1 MGRPPKPTRLQ
12 FGVRTAKRR
21 AQPNEFN
28 VTLKMEHQQCIAWYD
43 YIHSELVK
51 ISKVLESQAYPPGF
65 VIGAEQSHKLEA
77 PREIEVV
84 KPVADFTTCPIEPTT
99 TTQEV

>member
-1 MGRPPKPTRLQ
+1 MGRAPKPTRLQ

-28 VTLKMEHQQCIAWYD
+28 VTLKMEHQQCIAWYE

-65 VIGAEQSHKLEA
+65 VIGAEQSHKLDA
-77 PREIEVV
+77 PREVEV
-84 KPVADFTTCPIEPTT
+84 IQPTT
-99 TTQEV
+99 TTEEV